1 MGNRSPHARNPA
13 DDGRGASPRT
23 AGCRWRDTGSAD
35 RGGPDWADDHRQR
48 LVVRAACTEAKRQPS
63 QVSLCVTRAPV
74 PRFSTRRPVV
84 LAIVAA
90 LVGVACT
97 VGCDQGGLERHANVV
112 MQRTVPPGVATPYA
126 SMDRTQDHFEARW
139 EFTTTMPDAAYRD
152 WVGQHVGSLFT
163 NQRTDAEGLT
173 FSHPLEGDL
182 HTLRI
187 TLSSREGELRV
198 QAEFIAR
205 PW

>member
-1 MGNRSPHARNPA
+1 M
-13 DDGRGASPRT
+13 
-23 AGCRWRDTGSAD
+23 
-35 RGGPDWADDHRQR
+35 
-48 LVVRAACTEAKRQPS
+48 
-63 QVSLCVTRAPV
+63 TRAPALTV
-74 PRFSTRRPVV
+74 STRRPVV
-84 LAIVAA
+84 LAIVWA
-90 LVGVACT
+90 LVGVACA
-97 VGCDQGGLERHANVV
+97 VGCDQDGLERHANVV

-126 SMDRTQDHFEARW
+126 SMSRTQDHFEARW

-152 WVGQHVGSLFT
+152 WVGDHVGSLFA
-163 NQRTDAEGLT
+163 NQRPDAEGLT
-173 FSHPLEGDL
+173 FSQPLDL